1 MPSPTAC
8 SGFGCSGKAPGVS
21 GERSDL
27 ENRPWLGDESGG
39 GLDHSKCVS
48 RQPAGAPLRGYSG
61 LVALLV
67 NFLDCDLHGG
77 CLEQGF
83 GMLLPCLSRQAIK
96 SFLVGAAEDEIS
108 GASILH
114 VLWNRLKH
122 ELYVL
127 LNQCVELRRVP
138 SADWLVRIL

>member
-8 SGFGCSGKAPGVS
+8 SGFGCCGRAPGVS

-27 ENRPWLGDESGG
+27 ETRPWLGDGSGG
-39 GLDHSKCVS
+39 GLDRSNRVS
-48 RQPAGAPLRGYSG
+48 RQSAGTPPRGYGG

-67 NFLDCDLHGG
+67 NFLNCDLHGG

-83 GMLLPCLSRQAIK
+83 GMLFPCLSRQAIK
-96 SFLVGAAEDEIS
+96 SLLVSAAEDEIS
-108 GASILH
+108 GASVLH
-114 VLWNRLKH
+114 VLWNRLQH

-127 LNQCVELRRVP
+127 
-138 SADWLVRIL
+138 

>member
-8 SGFGCSGKAPGVS
+8 SGFGGSGKAPGGS
-21 GERSDL
+21 GERRDL
-27 ENRPWLGDESGG
+27 ANRPRLGDGSGG
-39 GLDHSKCVS
+39 GLAPSSRVS
-48 RQPAGAPLRGYSG
+48 RQPAGAPLRGFG
-61 LVALLV
+61 ALVALLV
-67 NFLDCDLHGG
+67 NFLNCDLHGG

-96 SFLVGAAEDEIS
+96 PFLVSAAEDEIS

-122 ELYVL
+122 ELY
-127 LNQCVELRRVP
+127 
-138 SADWLVRIL
+138 IL